1 MDENKF
7 VLDTSIIIDGKASEL
22 VLSGEISEESEI
34 IVPVAS
40 LDELQ
45 AQASRHR
52 EEGFSGLRELTR
64 LRKLCEE
71 KKISFSFTG
80 ERPSIEDVR
89 LAKGG
94 RIDALIRDVA
104 LSSNATL
111 LTADYVQAL
120 VGEAQGVKVRHYGAE
135 VKTKGLEFESYFD
148 NQTMS
153 LHLKEGVRPYAKKGV
168 PGNFTYTVISD
179 IETRREDLERM
190 AKEISEASRVF
201 EGGSIEISRRGATV
215 IQLGQYRVA
224 IARPP
229 FSDGIEITIVRPLV
243 RLSLGDYS
251 LSEKLEQRLGTK
263 AEGVLIAGPPG
274 SGKSTLASSLADFYL
289 EKLKVVKTFE
299 SPRDLQ
305 VAKGITQYG
314 PLEGDFEKTAEI
326 LLLVR
331 PDYTIFDE
339 VRRTKD
345 FEIFADMRLAGVGM
359 VGVVHAS
366 DPINAVQRFMGRI
379 ELGMVPHIVDTV
391 IFVKS
396 GKIEKVLELSLVV
409 KVPSGMNEPDLA
421 RPVVEVRE
429 FESGKLAYEIYTFG
443 EENVIIPV
451 DRASPSDE
459 SKETALEK
467 LAKERIL
474 QVIRKFD
481 SEAQVT
487 ILSPQKVQVKIKE
500 SMIPRII
507 GKGGSQIKELEE
519 LLKVH
524 IDVEPKDHKDSEES
538 NEDDLSFDLRQKGEN
553 IELLFAPDL
562 VGTEVRLYSQSEM
575 LLQTRISN
583 KGKIKIPKRS
593 ETGQEIMRALRL
605 DSLEI
610 KKM

>member
-1 MDENKF
+1 
-7 VLDTSIIIDGKASEL
+7 
-22 VLSGEISEESEI
+22 
-34 IVPVAS
+34 
-40 LDELQ
+40 
-45 AQASRHR
+45 
-52 EEGFSGLRELTR
+52 
-64 LRKLCEE
+64 
-71 KKISFSFTG
+71 
-80 ERPSIEDVR
+80 
-89 LAKGG
+89 
-94 RIDALIRDVA
+94 
-104 LSSNATL
+104 
-111 LTADYVQAL
+111 
-120 VGEAQGVKVRHYGAE
+120 
-135 VKTKGLEFESYFD
+135 
-148 NQTMS
+148 
-153 LHLKEGVRPYAKKGV
+153 
-168 PGNFTYTVISD
+168 
-179 IETRREDLERM
+179 
-190 AKEISEASRVF
+190 
-201 EGGSIEISRRGATV
+201 
-215 IQLGQYRVA
+215 
-224 IARPP
+224 
-229 FSDGIEITIVRPLV
+229 
-243 RLSLGDYS
+243 
-251 LSEKLEQRLGTK
+251 
-263 AEGVLIAGPPG
+263 
-274 SGKSTLASSLADFYL
+274 
-289 EKLKVVKTFE
+289 
-299 SPRDLQ
+299 
-305 VAKGITQYG
+305 
-314 PLEGDFEKTAEI
+314 
-326 LLLVR
+326 
-331 PDYTIFDE
+331 
-339 VRRTKD
+339 
-345 FEIFADMRLAGVGM
+345 M

-451 DRASPSDE
+451 DRASPSNE

-593 ETGQEIMRALRL
+593 ETGQEIMRALRF